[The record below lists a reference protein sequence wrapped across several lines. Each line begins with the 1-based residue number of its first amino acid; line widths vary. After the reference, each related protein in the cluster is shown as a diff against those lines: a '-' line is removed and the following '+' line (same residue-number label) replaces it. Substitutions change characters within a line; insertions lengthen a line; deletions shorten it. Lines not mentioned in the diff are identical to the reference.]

1 MKTGFATLALALGT
15 AAAASSPASVLAT
28 SPTGMS
34 DTGVAL
40 RCAGAA
46 SPLDRYFECNSLSFE
61 RLDKTLLGDWNGAR
75 RELAA
80 IGLTPTLAYTGAY
93 FVNTS
98 NPPRE
103 GSYGGGFSG
112 SLNWDFGKLGAPG
125 WSAYLGLW
133 WMQATGI
140 NALVNT
146 ASFPANDDFVGSGFW
161 VGQFYLQKTAFNGD
175 LTVAAGRLGP
185 GVTFATLPVFGA
197 YSNAAINANPGSL
210 GINEPPFA
218 PPPPGSQWG
227 VQALYNFTPVVQGAL
242 GVFNNNPE
250 SAAGERR
257 GLAWRWR
264 AGNTGLFTMAQLN
277 WLYNQGPKDTGMP
290 GQYTLGGFWDGN
302 QFPTISGTPATAKD
316 NWGVY
321 LMGQQQITQPNGS
334 GSSQGWTVWAAG
346 TYSGKQ
352 AINPMPTFLAAGASL
367 TGPFKSRPN
376 DIASAGWYYG
386 RLSNENN
393 PPTQNTQAVEL
404 FYQYTVDSTLNL
416 VASAQ
421 YFFRPLGY
429 SAPGTMVLGAQF
441 ELTF

>member
-1 MKTGFATLALALGT
+1 MKHPVAILLLAG
-15 AAAASSPASVLAT
+15 AAGAFSLPVQAT

-34 DTGVAL
+34 ETGIGL
-40 RCAGAA
+40 RCTKAA
-46 SPLDRYFECNSLSFE
+46 NPLNRYFECNSLPFE
-61 RLDKTLLGDWNGAR
+61 RLEQTLLGDWNGAR
-75 RELAA
+75 REMSA
-80 IGLTPTLAYTGAY
+80 IGLTPTISYTGAY
-93 FVNTS
+93 FANTS

-103 GSYGGGFSG
+103 GSYGGGLNAAF
-112 SLNWDFGKLGAPG
+112 NWDFGKLGAPG

-133 WMQATGI
+133 WMQATAI

-146 ASFPANDDFVGSGFW
+146 AYFPANDDFVGSGFW
-161 VGQFYLQKTAFNGD
+161 VGQLYLQKTAFDGN
-175 LTVAAGRLGP
+175 LTLAAGRLGP

-197 YSNAAINANPGSL
+197 YSNAAVNANPGAL
-210 GINEPPFA
+210 GLNEAPFA

-227 VQALYNFTPVVQGAL
+227 AQALYNFTPVVQGAL

-264 AGNTGLFTMAQLN
+264 AGNTGLLTMAQLN

-290 GQYTLGGFWDGN
+290 GQYSVGGFWDGN
-302 QFPTISGTPATAKD
+302 QFATISGTPATAKN

-334 GSSQGWTVWAAG
+334 GSSQGWTIWAAG

-352 AINPMPTFLAAGASL
+352 SINPMPSMIAAGASL

-376 DIASAGWYYG
+376 DIASVGWYWG
-386 RLSNENN
+386 RLSDQNV
-393 PPTQNTQAVEL
+393 PPTQNTQAFEL
-404 FYQYTVDSTLNL
+404 FYQYTLNSAVNFVL
-416 VASAQ
+416 DAQ
-421 YFFRPLGY
+421 YFVRPLGY
-429 SAPGTMVLGAQF
+429 SAPGTMVLGAQIEVSF
-441 ELTF
+441 